1 MLQTDKCFQY
11 VTFYFCKSVVS
22 GLEKPIVTI
31 TARKNLIFK
40 KKSCTWRNWSVF
52 NILAIFQLIQ
62 KVLELDFLK
71 TGLNYSYI
79 LAIRIQKSTKRS
91 IFLMIFL
98 LRKQFFE
105 KIITRGGRELIV
117 LNPFL
122 DSLCK
127 KKKKNICLTPGIP
140 KTCFQHPQD
149 IVLYLLGLRI
159 CYWWFV
165 SWFGNR
171 LHL

>member
-1 MLQTDKCFQY
+1 MLQTDKFFQY

-52 NILAIFQLIQ
+52 NILAIFQLIL

-79 LAIRIQKSTKRS
+79 LAIEIQKSTKRQ
-91 IFLMIFL
+91 IFWWFFCSENNFL
-98 LRKQFFE
+98 E
-105 KIITRGGRELIV
+105 K
-117 LNPFL
+117 
-122 DSLCK
+122 S
-127 KKKKNICLTPGIP
+127 
-140 KTCFQHPQD
+140 
-149 IVLYLLGLRI
+149 LLGRVWNWLFWTLFSI
-159 CYWWFV
+159 PYAILV
-165 SWFGNR
+165 
-171 LHL
+171 LKT